1 MSANQRY
8 EDVRGLPVVVTDPAV
23 PASGDPVRY
32 GNMTGTALLN
42 EGDGGVALATQTV
55 VDFGVAVY
63 DHTVQDTVGGGIAVG
78 NVLYYVDAVGL
89 CNNSAGYPFGIAL
102 EAVGAGLTATIKV
115 LQIPNLLIALGAGT
129 VGDVNLAA
137 GAVSAT
143 KIANAILTALK
154 VATVPD
160 ANTTGG
166 IPILFRINVAG
177 GAAGNTDV
185 VMDHKIRVLDA
196 WAVHTG
202 GAGEVGDTIQLLSV
216 AGGAITDAMS
226 WSGADTEIV
235 RAGSINYANHEV
247 AAGDSLRVTTTDAD
261 AGADVGAGI
270 VYVLAIRVA

>member
-63 DHTVQDTVGGGIAVG
+63 DHPVQDTVGGGIAVG
-78 NVLYYVDAVGL
+78 DVLYYVDAVGL

-102 EAVGAGLTATIKV
+102 EVVGAGLTATIKV

-137 GAVSAT
+137 GAVSVT

-202 GAGEVGDTIQLLSV
+202 GAGEAGDTIQLLSV

-235 RAGSINYANHEV
+235 RAGSINDANHEV
-247 AAGDSLRVTTTDAD
+247 AAGDSLRVTTTDSD

>member
-102 EAVGAGLTATIKV
+102 EAVGAGQTATIKV

-202 GAGEVGDTIQLLSV
+202 GAGEAGDTIQLLSV

-247 AAGDSLRVTTTDAD
+247 AAGDSLRVTTTDSD